1 MLEVKKEGKESVDS
15 LLKKMKKKWRDTK
28 LVKNLRDRKE
38 HTKDSVKNRKSKQ
51 KAKYVQKKF
60 GDGDGNE

>member
-28 LVKNLRDRKE
+28 LVKTLRDKKE
-38 HTKDSVKNRKSKQ
+38 HTKDSVKNRKQKQ

-60 GDGDGNE
+60 GTEE